1 MNYFIRLQRR
11 LVVIIFAALM
21 APTLIDAAETTTFE
35 AVVSKLK
42 SPWSFGFLPDGGLL
56 ITERGGKL
64 IHISQNGTRNTVSGV
79 PKSQAKGQGGL
90 LDVLVPADFAQRREI
105 FLTFAKKQ
113 SSGEGTA
120 VARGQ
125 LSANAKRL
133 SNVKV
138 IFEISGGSSGGR
150 HFGSRLV
157 EANDGTLFVT
167 VGDRGD
173 RPSAQDLT
181 RHNGSILRITRNGDP
196 APGNP
201 YLGRSEA
208 QDEIW
213 SSGHRNPQGMALD
226 LNGEL
231 WAVEHGA
238 KGGDEVNHIKRGA
251 NYGWPVIS
259 FGQHY
264 SGAKIGEG
272 TQKAGMKQ
280 PAHYWDPSIAPSGMM
295 IYSGKLWPQWRGH
308 MFVGSL
314 KFDYISVLCCSNL
327 TETAQIKAKET
338 KRVRDIREGPVG
350 GIWFLSEDRGTLYRM
365 RPTP

>member
-1 MNYFIRLQRR
+1 
-11 LVVIIFAALM
+11 M
-21 APTLIDAAETTTFE
+21 ASDAAEAMTFE
-35 AVVSKLK
+35 AVVTKLK
-42 SPWSFGFLPDGGLL
+42 TPWSFGFLPDGGLL
-56 ITERGGKL
+56 ITELGGKL
-64 IHISQNGTRNTVSGV
+64 IHIGPNGGRSTIAGV
-79 PKSQAKGQGGL
+79 PKSQTKGQGGL
-90 LDVLVPADFAQRREI
+90 LDVLVPRDFEQRREI

-113 SSGEGTA
+113 PNGEGTA

-125 LSANAKRL
+125 LNVDAKRL

-138 IFEISGGSSGGR
+138 IFEISEGSSGGR

-157 EANDGTLFVT
+157 EANDGTLFVS

-173 RPSAQDLT
+173 RPSAQDLD
-181 RHNGSILRITRNGDP
+181 RHNGSILRITRSGDP
-196 APGNP
+196 ASGNP
-201 YLGRSEA
+201 YLGRSDA
-208 QDEIW
+208 RDETW
-213 SSGHRNPQGMALD
+213 SFGHRNPQGMALD
-226 LNGEL
+226 LEGLL

-238 KGGDEVNHIKRGA
+238 KGGDEVNQIEKGA

-259 FGQHY
+259 YGQHY
-264 SGAKIGEG
+264 SGGKIGEG
-272 TQKAGMKQ
+272 TSKAGMKQ

-295 IYSGKLWPQWRGH
+295 IYSGKLWPKWRGH

-327 TETAQIKAKET
+327 TETDQIKSNET
-338 KRVRDIREGPVG
+338 KRVRDIREGPEG